1 VDEQKLV
8 MFGEHIKKLRQQRAM
23 SQEDLA
29 AKCGLDRTYV
39 SGIERGKR
47 NISLLNLFKLAH
59 GLEVEA
65 KALLD
70 FTGGDCH
77 E

>member
-1 VDEQKLV
+1 MEEQKLIT
-8 MFGEHIKKLRQQRAM
+8 FGEHIRHLRHKKSI
-23 SQEDLA
+23 SQEELA
-29 AKCGLDRTYV
+29 ARCGLDRTYV

-59 GLEVEA
+59 GLEIEA
-65 KALLD
+65 KELLD
-70 FTGGDCH
+70 FTDGDCH